1 MTRTGLVALLAR
13 QLEGWR
19 EDDGALG
26 VMLVRLQ
33 RVREFGLFYGY
44 AAGDALGEAAL
55 ARIASVLRPQ
65 DTLVRVGLHEYV
77 ALLPG
82 LRGHHHAALAGGR
95 VVRAFE
101 APLQVGARAAPVAVK
116 IGISV
121 HPDHGR
127 DAERLLHNAET
138 AYGASRRDSEDSALY
153 DDTGTPPL
161 IPYEALHQAIAGNLL
176 QVHLQPML
184 DLRTRRIVAAESLAR
199 WHDDALGPVAPDRF
213 IPLAE
218 ETGLISPLTRWSL
231 NATLRHAAAARAI
244 DPTLA
249 FSINLSPRVF
259 GERDLVAQIT
269 SSLGVWGIPAS
280 AITLEVT
287 ENALMEDPKLSL
299 RRLEDLR
306 MEGLGISIDDFGAG
320 YSSLAYLKF
329 FPATELKIDRGFIG
343 DLRDDRRSIQL
354 VRSII
359 DLGHHLKMRVVA
371 EGVEDAESLAMLAEM
386 GCDGA
391 QGYFIQRPLPAEA
404 FIEGLKASQPKAS
417 PLH

>member
-1 MTRTGLVALLAR
+1 MTRTELVALLSG
-13 QLEGWR
+13 QLDAWR
-19 EDDGALG
+19 EADGALG

-44 AAGDALGEAAL
+44 GAGDALGEAAL
-55 ARIASVLRPQ
+55 TRITGVLRPQ
-65 DTLVRVGLHEYV
+65 DTVVRVGMHEYV
-77 ALLPG
+77 AMLPG
-82 LRGHHHAALAGGR
+82 LRGHNHAALAGAR

-101 APLQVGARAAPVAVK
+101 SPLPVGERAAPVSVK
-116 IGISV
+116 VGISV

-138 AYGASRRDSEDSALY
+138 AYGASLRDSEDSALY
-153 DDTGTPPL
+153 DAEGTPPL
-161 IPYEALHQAIAGNLL
+161 IPYEALHQAILGNRL

-199 WHDDALGPVAPDRF
+199 WHDDTLGAVAPDRF

-231 NATLRHAAAARAI
+231 NATLRHAARARAI
-244 DPTLA
+244 DPDFC

-259 GERDLVAQIT
+259 GERDLVAQVT
-269 SSLGVWGIPAS
+269 SALGIWNIPAS

-386 GCDGA
+386 GCDCA
-391 QGYFIQRPLPAEA
+391 QGYYIQRPEPADA
-404 FIEGLKASQPKAS
+404 FIDSLAAARGPTS